1 MVNYTTINCPEFK
14 TRVFLEA
21 KKLGLLANFTIW
33 GIADLAKPWVLAGR
47 GLKLGF
53 FLLVAIP
60 CGSSVLTNQFLNF
73 VLARQSLVNFS
84 NCLDLSSLRV
94 LIFACRRAQENDLC
108 RSPYTSYRP
117 VLRTDSI

>member
-1 MVNYTTINCPEFK
+1 MTCPEFK
-14 TRVFLEA
+14 TSLLLEA
-21 KKLGLLANFTIW
+21 IKLGLLANFTIW
-33 GIADLAKPWVLAGR
+33 GIADLAKPWVLAGM

-60 CGSSVLTNQFLNF
+60 CGSSVLTNQSLNF

-94 LIFACRRAQENDLC
+94 SLSTLSSLSTLC
-108 RSPYTSYRP
+108 SLST
-117 VLRTDSI
+117 L